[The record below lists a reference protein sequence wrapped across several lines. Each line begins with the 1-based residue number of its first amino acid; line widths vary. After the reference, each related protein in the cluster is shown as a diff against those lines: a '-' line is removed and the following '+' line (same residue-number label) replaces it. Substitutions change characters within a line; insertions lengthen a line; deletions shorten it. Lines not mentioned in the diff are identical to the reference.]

1 MTLPNF
7 DIGKVATFGEILLR
21 LATPRQE
28 RFVQANNFEIDY
40 GGGEYN
46 VAVSLSQFGVPTKF
60 ITLLP
65 NNDIGETA
73 LNRIR
78 SFGIDTSSIRMGTGG
93 RMGLYF
99 LENGAAMRPSK
110 VIYDRSGSSI
120 SEVETGLIDWEHAF
134 RDVDW
139 FHFTG
144 ITPAISK
151 SAAEVT
157 MEAAKAAK
165 ELGLTVSADMN
176 YRKNL
181 WSPKE
186 AQNVMKPL
194 MEHVDIAIG
203 NEEDA
208 EKCLGVSAENQ
219 DVTSGELNPEA
230 YKDVISKLISNFG
243 FLKVG
248 ITLRESISASD
259 NNWSAVYFDND
270 LQFEGSGI
278 MHIGKKYPVHI
289 VDRVGGG
296 DAFSAGII
304 FGNINSFTPKE
315 TLDFAVA
322 SSALAHTIHGD
333 LNLVSLS
340 EVESVA
346 KGDTSGRVQR

>member
-1 MTLPNF
+1 MKT
-7 DIGKVATFGEILLR
+7 VATFGEILLR
-21 LATPRQE
+21 LSAPKKE
-28 RFVQANNFEIDY
+28 RFVQANNLEIEY

-46 VAVSLSQFGVPTKF
+46 VAVSLSQFGVPAKF
-60 ITLLP
+60 ITALP
-65 NNDIGETA
+65 DNPIGDA
-73 LNRIR
+73 AINRIR
-78 SFGIDTSSIRMGTGG
+78 GFGIDTSSIVREGS
-93 RMGLYF
+93 RIGLYF
-99 LENGAAMRPSK
+99 LEHGAAMRPSK
-110 VIYDRSGSSI
+110 VVYDRARSSI
-120 SEVETGLIDWEHAF
+120 SEIKLGTIDWEKAF
-134 RDVDW
+134 KEAEW

-151 SAAEVT
+151 EASEVT

-165 ELGLTVSADMN
+165 DLGLTISADMN

-181 WSPKE
+181 WSPEK
-186 AQNVMKPL
+186 AQSVMKPL
-194 MEHVDIAIG
+194 MKYVDIAIG

-208 EKCLGVSAENQ
+208 EKCLGISAEGQ

-230 YKDVISKLISNFG
+230 YRSVIDKLSSEFNFK
-243 FLKVG
+243 KVG

-259 NNWSAVYFDND
+259 NNWSAVYA
-270 LQFEGSGI
+270 EGSN
-278 MHIGKKYPVHI
+278 MHIGQKYSVHM

-304 FGNINSFTPKE
+304 YGNLTNMSAKE
-315 TLDFAVA
+315 TLNFAVA

-340 EVESVA
+340 EVSTVA

>member
-1 MTLPNF
+1 MKT
-7 DIGKVATFGEILLR
+7 VATFGEILLR
-21 LATPRQE
+21 LSTPKKD
-28 RFVQANNFEIDY
+28 RFLQANNLEIEY

-60 ITLLP
+60 ITALP
-65 NNDIGETA
+65 DNPIGDAA

-78 SFGIDTSSIRMGTGG
+78 SFGIDTSSIVREGS

-99 LENGAAMRPSK
+99 LEHGAAMRPSK
-110 VIYDRSGSSI
+110 VVYDRARSSI
-120 SEVETGLIDWEHAF
+120 SEVKLGTIDWEKAF
-134 RDVDW
+134 EDVGW

-151 SAAEVT
+151 EASEVT
-157 MEAAKAAK
+157 IEAAKAAK
-165 ELGLTVSADMN
+165 DLGLTISADMN

-181 WSPKE
+181 WTPEE
-186 AQNVMKPL
+186 AQSVMKPL
-194 MEHVDIAIG
+194 MKYVDIAIG

-208 EKCLGVSAENQ
+208 EKCLGISAEGQ

-230 YKDVISKLISNFG
+230 YRSVLDKLSSEFNFK
-243 FLKVG
+243 KVG

-259 NNWSAVYFDND
+259 NNWSAVYA
-270 LQFEGSGI
+270 EGSD
-278 MHIGKKYPVHI
+278 MHVGKKYSVHI

-304 FGNINSFTPKE
+304 YGNLTNMPAKE
-315 TLDFAVA
+315 TLNFAVA

-340 EVESVA
+340 EVNAVA

>member
-1 MTLPNF
+1 MKT
-7 DIGKVATFGEILLR
+7 VATFGEILLR
-21 LATPRQE
+21 LSTPKKD
-28 RFVQANNFEIDY
+28 RFLQANNLEIEY

-46 VAVSLSQFGVPTKF
+46 VAVSLSRFGVPTKF
-60 ITLLP
+60 ITALP
-65 NNDIGETA
+65 DNPIGDAA

-78 SFGIDTSSIRMGTGG
+78 SFGIDTSSIVREGS

-99 LENGAAMRPSK
+99 LEHGAAMRPSK
-110 VIYDRSGSSI
+110 VVYDRARSSI
-120 SEVETGLIDWEHAF
+120 SEVKLGTIDWEKAF
-134 RDVDW
+134 EDVGW

-151 SAAEVT
+151 EASEVT
-157 MEAAKAAK
+157 IEAAKAAK
-165 ELGLTVSADMN
+165 ALGLTISADMN

-181 WSPKE
+181 WTPEE
-186 AQNVMKPL
+186 AQSVMKPL
-194 MEHVDIAIG
+194 MKYVDIAIG

-208 EKCLGVSAENQ
+208 EKCLGISAKGQ

-230 YKDVISKLISNFG
+230 YRSVLDKLSSEFNFK
-243 FLKVG
+243 KVG

-259 NNWSAVYFDND
+259 NNWSAVYA
-270 LQFEGSGI
+270 EGSD
-278 MHIGKKYPVHI
+278 MHVGKKYSVHI

-304 FGNINSFTPKE
+304 YGNLTNMPAKE
-315 TLDFAVA
+315 TLNFAVA

-340 EVESVA
+340 EVNAVA